1 MTDEPGHQAFDQ
13 LAGLLD
19 YPMFVVTTRAGEE
32 LGGCLVGFTSQVSI
46 RPPRFLVGLSK
57 RNHTYR
63 VARRATHLTVQ
74 LLPRRHH
81 TLARLFGGETGDH
94 TNKFDRCAWNAGPEG
109 LPVLDGAIGWF
120 TGLVLSGA
128 WTHKEVFW
136 WPAFGSSLPHV
147 ALLPPWPFVAVEE
160 VLGIAAAWWTWSRF
174 GLADP
179 ARRAVFWRTGRL
191 EIAGEEGR

>member
-74 LLPRRHH
+74 LLPRRHR

-120 TGLVLSGA
+120 TGRILNRFDVGDHVGFLLDPVAGHAPERFDQLVTFSD
-128 WTHKEVFW
+128 V
-136 WPAFGSSLPHV
+136 
-147 ALLPPWPFVAVEE
+147 
-160 VLGIAAAWWTWSRF
+160 R
-174 GLADP
+174 D
-179 ARRAVFWRTGRL
+179 L
-191 EIAGEEGR
+191 EPGHEA